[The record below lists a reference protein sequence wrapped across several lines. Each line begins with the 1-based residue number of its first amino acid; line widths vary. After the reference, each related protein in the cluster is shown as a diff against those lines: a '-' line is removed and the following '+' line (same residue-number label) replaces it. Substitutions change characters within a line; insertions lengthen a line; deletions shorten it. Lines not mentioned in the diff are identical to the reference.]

1 MFFFIIYRNVS
12 YCIKIS
18 QNISECI
25 IISIM
30 LSSMCKKTVD
40 WFIHGYLVYSNESLA
55 LTEIPLELSI

>member
-1 MFFFIIYRNVS
+1 MCHIVSKYLKTYQNV
-12 YCIKIS
+12 
-18 QNISECI
+18 SECI
-25 IISIM
+25 RISIM